1 MNYCKVAV
9 VQQSLNLWIQGA
21 RPKTLPAAVAPVL
34 VGRAC
39 ASLESSVA
47 QVWGNSFLALIVSL
61 ALQVAVNFAND
72 YSDGIR
78 GTDLDRVGPMRLVGS
93 GAKQPIEV
101 KRAALVAFSIAAVFG
116 FWLAAVTSWWL
127 LVVGVACIAAGWFY
141 TGGSKPYGYYGFGEL
156 FVFIF
161 FGVVATTGTTF
172 VITQTVTPTSIV
184 ASIAVGCLACALLV
198 INNLRDIPGDTLAG
212 KKTLAVRLGDKQTR
226 RMYFAMLAIT
236 ALATIQMAIDRPT
249 VFIGLFGL
257 LAAIP
262 AIRKVAQGALGI
274 ELISVLGA
282 TGRTQMLT
290 ALTLSI
296 GLALA

>member
-9 VQQSLNLWIQGA
+9 VQQSLNLWIKGA

-34 VGRAC
+34 VGSAC
-39 ASLESSVA
+39 AFLESSVA

-172 VITQTVTPTSIV
+172 VIIQTVTPTSIV

-257 LAAIP
+257 LASIP

>member
-9 VQQSLNLWIQGA
+9 VQQSLNLWIKGA

-34 VGRAC
+34 VGSAC
-39 ASLESSVA
+39 AFLESSVA

-101 KRAALVAFSIAAVFG
+101 KRAALMAFLIAAVFG
-116 FWLAAVTSWWL
+116 LWLAAVTSWWL
-127 LVVGVACIAAGWFY
+127 LLVGVACIAAGWFY

-172 VITQTVTPTSIV
+172 VIIQTVTPTSIV

>member
-9 VQQSLNLWIQGA
+9 VQQSLNLWIKGA

-34 VGRAC
+34 VGSAC
-39 ASLESSVA
+39 AFLESSVA

-101 KRAALVAFSIAAVFG
+101 KLAALVTFSIAAVFG

-172 VITQTVTPTSIV
+172 VIIQTVTPTSIV

-257 LAAIP
+257 LASIP

>member
-1 MNYCKVAV
+1 MH
-9 VQQSLNLWIQGA
+9 QSLNLWIKGA
-21 RPKTLPAAVAPVL
+21 RPRTLPAAVAPVL
-34 VGRAC
+34 VGSAC
-39 ASLESSVA
+39 ASVDNSDAHL
-47 QVWGNSFLALIVSL
+47 WGNSFLALIVSL

-93 GAKQPIEV
+93 GAKKPIEV
-101 KRAALVAFSIAAVFG
+101 KRAAFVAFAIAAIFG
-116 FWLAAVTSWWL
+116 LWLAVLTSWWL
-127 LVVGVACIAAGWFY
+127 LAVGVACIAAGWFY

-172 VITQTVTPTSIV
+172 VVIQSITITSIV

-212 KKTLAVRLGDKQTR
+212 KRTLAVRLGDKQTR
-226 RMYFAMLAIT
+226 RMYYALLVITGLAILQMATDTPTAVIGLLGMLA
-236 ALATIQMAIDRPT
+236 A
-249 VFIGLFGL
+249 V
-257 LAAIP
+257 P
-262 AIRKVAQGALGI
+262 AIRKVAQGVVGKD
-274 ELISVLGA
+274 LISVLGA
-282 TGRTQMLT
+282 TGKTQMLT

-296 GLALA
+296 GLFLA

>member
-9 VQQSLNLWIQGA
+9 VQQSLNLWIKGA

-34 VGRAC
+34 VGSAC

-47 QVWGNSFLALIVSL
+47 QVWCNSFLALIVSL

-116 FWLAAVTSWWL
+116 LWLAAVTNWWL

-172 VITQTVTPTSIV
+172 VIIQTVTPTSIV

-212 KKTLAVRLGDKQTR
+212 KRTLAVRLGDKQTR
-226 RMYFAMLAIT
+226 RMYFTMLAIT

>member
-9 VQQSLNLWIQGA
+9 VQQSLNLWIKGA

-34 VGRAC
+34 VGSAC
-39 ASLESSVA
+39 ASLESSAA

-236 ALATIQMAIDRPT
+236 ALAITQLAIDRPT

>member
-9 VQQSLNLWIQGA
+9 VQQSLNLWIKGA

-34 VGRAC
+34 VGSAC
-39 ASLESSVA
+39 AFLESSVA

>member
-1 MNYCKVAV
+1 MV
-9 VQQSLNLWIQGA
+9 VQQSLNLWFKGA

-34 VGRAC
+34 VGSAC
-39 ASLESSVA
+39 ASVEDSVA
-47 QVWGNSFLALIVSL
+47 HVWGNSFLALIVSL

-78 GTDLDRVGPMRLVGS
+78 GTDLDRIGPMRLVGS
-93 GAKQPIEV
+93 GAKKPNEV
-101 KRAALVAFSIAAVFG
+101 KRAAFIAFATAAIFG
-116 FWLAAVTSWWL
+116 LWLAIATSWWL
-127 LVVGVACIAAGWFY
+127 LAVGAASIAAGWFY

-172 VITQTVTPTSIV
+172 VVNQSITPTSFV

-226 RMYFAMLAIT
+226 RIYYVLIVISGLAI
-236 ALATIQMAIDRPT
+236 LQMAVENPT
-249 VFIGLFGL
+249 VLIGLLGL
-257 LAAIP
+257 LAAVP
-262 AIRKVAQGALGI
+262 AIKKVCEGSAGRD
-274 ELISVLGA
+274 LIGVLGV
-282 TGRTQMLT
+282 TGRTQILT
-290 ALTLSI
+290 AMALSI
-296 GLALA
+296 GLVVA

>member
-1 MNYCKVAV
+1 MH
-9 VQQSLNLWIQGA
+9 QSLNLWIKGA
-21 RPKTLPAAVAPVL
+21 RPRTLPAAVAPVL
-34 VGRAC
+34 VGSAC
-39 ASLESSVA
+39 ASVDNSDV

>member
-1 MNYCKVAV
+1 M
-9 VQQSLNLWIQGA
+9 
-21 RPKTLPAAVAPVL
+21 
-34 VGRAC
+34 
-39 ASLESSVA
+39 
-47 QVWGNSFLALIVSL
+47 
-61 ALQVAVNFAND
+61 
-72 YSDGIR
+72 
-78 GTDLDRVGPMRLVGS
+78 
-93 GAKQPIEV
+93 
-101 KRAALVAFSIAAVFG
+101 
-116 FWLAAVTSWWL
+116 TSWWL

>member
-1 MNYCKVAV
+1 MV
-9 VQQSLNLWIQGA
+9 VQQSLNLWFKGA

-34 VGRAC
+34 VGSAC
-39 ASLESSVA
+39 ASVEDSVA
-47 QVWGNSFLALIVSL
+47 HVWGNSFLALIVSL

-78 GTDLDRVGPMRLVGS
+78 GTDLDRIGPMRLVGS
-93 GAKQPIEV
+93 GAKKPNEV
-101 KRAALVAFSIAAVFG
+101 KRAAFIAFATAAIFG
-116 FWLAAVTSWWL
+116 LWLAIATSWWL
-127 LVVGVACIAAGWFY
+127 LAVGAASIAAGWFY

-172 VITQTVTPTSIV
+172 VVNQSITPTSFV

-226 RMYFAMLAIT
+226 RIYYVLIVISGLAI
-236 ALATIQMAIDRPT
+236 LQMAVENPT
-249 VFIGLFGL
+249 VLIGLLGL
-257 LAAIP
+257 LAAVP
-262 AIRKVAQGALGI
+262 AIKKVCEGSAGRD
-274 ELISVLGA
+274 LIGVLGV
-282 TGRTQMLT
+282 TGRTQILT
-290 ALTLSI
+290 AMALSI
-296 GLALA
+296 GLVLA

>member
-9 VQQSLNLWIQGA
+9 VQQSLNLWIKGA

-34 VGRAC
+34 VGSAC
-39 ASLESSVA
+39 AFLESSVA

-172 VITQTVTPTSIV
+172 VIIQTVTPTSIV